1 MQLGA
6 GLIYAIP
13 LWVLGIRKVPKITF
27 DDFLLLAPIG
37 KNLNE
42 LDDRNDMEHIQYN
55 VLNDATLP
63 LQQSWMRE
71 VMSAL

>member
-6 GLIYAIP
+6 GLVYVVP

-37 KNLNE
+37 MNLNV
-42 LDDRNDMEHIQYN
+42 LDYRNDMEHIEYS
-55 VLNDATLP
+55 VLNYATL
-63 LQQSWMRE
+63 LFQQS
-71 VMSAL
+71 